1 MTEKIITDNLII
13 DNWIIGIIFKGVNM
27 SVRDTAIDERLLQSA
42 KKEFLKHGFLKADL
56 KNICDQAGV
65 TTGAVYK
72 RYKGKEELFMAV
84 VSKAVEKMDSFV
96 ELRSEYDFTNLSDS
110 AVRETWVMNKEYT
123 LDMFKMMWDIRD
135 ELILLVE
142 KSAGTVYENY
152 EHDFSLKMTKAYM
165 QFYNEAKK
173 RDIASI
179 EISEKEMH
187 VLCTAFWSSI
197 YEPFIHKMTWK
208 EIENHCDLV
217 CRYFNWYKALGI
229 D

>member
-1 MTEKIITDNLII
+1 
-13 DNWIIGIIFKGVNM
+13 
-27 SVRDTAIDERLLQSA
+27 
-42 KKEFLKHGFLKADL
+42 
-56 KNICDQAGV
+56 
-65 TTGAVYK
+65 
-72 RYKGKEELFMAV
+72 MAV

-123 LDMFKMMWDIRD
+123 LDMFRMMWDIRE

-173 RDIASI
+173 RDIAST

-217 CRYFNWYKALGI
+217 CRYFNWYKVLGI